1 MGFILGTVAGAVL
14 AYLFHP
20 QIDKLVRKAIRNVK
34 SKSSGTDRAVPED
47 RDW

>member
-20 QIDKLVRKAIRNVK
+20 QIDKVVRKVIRNVK
-34 SKSSGTDRAVPED
+34 SRSAVTDRAVPED
-47 RDW
+47 RD